1 MANIEHQTRL
11 RLDHYLMETYPEIS
25 RGFLQK
31 LCASDQVLVDKLP
44 QKSGY
49 KLKGTEKI
57 SVLFDL
63 DNVERVPDIDIPVI
77 YEDEN
82 CLIVNKPSGVLS
94 HALSKFHGEA
104 SVASFLRQRL
114 LAEKYQTWK
123 ASDLRFGIVHRLD
136 RITSGL
142 MICAKNQETM
152 RYLQKSFHDRKVQKT
167 YTAVVIGVLKQNEA
181 LVDLPIE
188 RNPKAPATFRVG
200 ANGKTAQTRYNVL
213 RNSDKYSELEL
224 KPITG
229 RTHQLRVHMDY
240 LKHPIVGDFL
250 YNGEKAERLMLHA
263 QILELV
269 LPNNTDVSKFEAPKP
284 AEFERFFAEKDA

>member
-1 MANIEHQTRL
+1 MTNIEHQTKQ
-11 RLDHYLMETYPEIS
+11 RLDHYLMETYPDIS

-31 LCASDQVLVDKLP
+31 LCATEQILVDGTP

-49 KLKGTEKI
+49 KLNGSEKVE
-57 SVLFDL
+57 VLFDIK
-63 DNVERVPDIDIPVI
+63 NVEKVPSIDIPVI

-82 CLIVNKPSGVLS
+82 CIIVDKPSGVLS
-94 HALSKFHGEA
+94 HALSKFHGEP

-114 LAEKYQTWK
+114 LADKSKNWK

-136 RITSGL
+136 RVTSGL

-152 RYLQKSFHDRKVQKT
+152 RYLQKEFHDRNVQKT
-167 YTAVVIGVLKQNEA
+167 YVAIVQGVPKEPEA
-181 LVDLPIE
+181 LLDLPIE

-200 ANGKTAQTRYNVL
+200 PNGKIAQT
-213 RNSDKYSELEL
+213 KYKVIMNNGNYSKVEL

-229 RTHQLRVHMDY
+229 RTHQLRVHMTY

-250 YNGEKAERLMLHA
+250 YEGEKADRLMLHA
-263 QILELV
+263 RSLELRLYGEEKAV
-269 LPNNTDVSKFEAPKP
+269 KFESPLP
-284 AEFERFFAEKDA
+284 FEFERYM